1 MNYASVKLHVK
12 RKKKYLN
19 RYFTKRTSKK
29 LSINTWKRC
38 PNLVGIREIE
48 NKHQNETSP
57 QTSQN

>member
-29 LSINTWKRC
+29 LFKNTRKRC
-38 PNLVGIREIE
+38 PNLVGIREI
-48 NKHQNETSP
+48 KLTP
-57 QTSQN
+57 K